1 MSKADKVYPHY
12 PDIPTTSISDV
23 HPSLDGN
30 PDEISIYEFFQK
42 EKQLPGVEDTKK
54 RQTLTR
60 RALMEARRS
69 YFEFMSRVE
78 CGFYVIGLLLLL
90 FSIGLVGLAVHMCF
104 YGPESR

>member
-42 EKQLPGVEDTKK
+42 EKRLPGVEDT
-54 RQTLTR
+54 
-60 RALMEARRS
+60 RRS
-69 YFEFMSRVE
+69 YFEFISRVE